1 VPQDCRSAVC
11 RVHVAFHG
19 CRQNAEQIGRRFVEG
34 AGYNAWADHNREGAG
49 YNAWADHN
57 RIIVLYP
64 QTVPRRGLA
73 LGSWKWVYNPSGCW
87 DWWGYSGS
95 AYATRDGLQIAA
107 VRAMLKRLAAPR
119 QR

>member
-1 VPQDCRSAVC
+1 MPQDCRNAVC

-19 CRQNAEQIGRRFVEG
+19 CRQSAAQIGRRFVEG
-34 AGYNAWADHNREGAG
+34 AWYNAWADN
-49 YNAWADHN
+49 N

-64 QTVPRRGLA
+64 QTVPRTGFA
-73 LGSWKWVYNPSGCW
+73 FGSWKWVYNPSGCW

-95 AYATRDGLQIAA
+95 AYATREGLQIAA